1 MGTTMKQ
8 LEARVN
14 TLNSVLGYPTEYWKP
29 HKITFNKNDE
39 VRKIW
44 LTNPNH
50 YYIGQAYGGYRLEQ
64 IVSESGAA
72 RDVSPIGTK
81 SEIWFYVH
89 AMLEGISINWHLN
102 KVECLAFSPE

>member
-14 TLNSVLGYPTEYWKP
+14 TLNVVLGYPTEHYKP
-29 HKITFNKNDE
+29 YK
-39 VRKIW
+39 VRGRWIA
-44 LTNPNH
+44 NPNH

-64 IVSESGAA
+64 ITSESGAA
-72 RDVSPIGTK
+72 RDVSPRGTK
-81 SEIWFYVH
+81 SEVWFYVH
-89 AMLEGISINWHLN
+89 AMLEGISEKLAAEN